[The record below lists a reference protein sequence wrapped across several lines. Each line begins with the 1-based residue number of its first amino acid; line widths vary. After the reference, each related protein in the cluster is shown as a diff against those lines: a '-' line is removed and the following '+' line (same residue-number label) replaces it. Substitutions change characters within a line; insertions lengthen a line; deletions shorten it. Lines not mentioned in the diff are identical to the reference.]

1 MALVPP
7 ICDSKWNTCRDFVIY
22 GESGID
28 ALEVKN
34 TAKVQPADLRPLKAF
49 SDDYPEAR
57 CLLLY
62 RGTEQFV
69 RDNIRCMPYETFL
82 KALKPD
88 AWPVND

>member
-34 TAKVQPADLRPLKAF
+34 AAKVRPADLRPLQAF
-49 SDDYPEAR
+49 REDYPDAR

-62 RGTEQFV
+62 RGTEHFV
-69 RDNIRCMPYETFL
+69 RDNIRCMRCEAFL
-82 KALKPD
+82 KALKPSE
-88 AWPVND
+88 WPRW